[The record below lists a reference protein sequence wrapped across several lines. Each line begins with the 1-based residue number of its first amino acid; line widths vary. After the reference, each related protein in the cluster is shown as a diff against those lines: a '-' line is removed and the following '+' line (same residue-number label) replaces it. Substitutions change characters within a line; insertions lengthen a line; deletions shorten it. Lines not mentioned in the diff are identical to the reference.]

1 MFPKP
6 LPKALEKRQEKR
18 EAVRDDRNI
27 KAAIKARDHYACR
40 CCGAKKGLD
49 VHERKT
55 RGSGGVVSR
64 ANSLTLC
71 RPCHQLAHGG
81 FIQIEGRSCDDAL
94 LFTMSQRIAN
104 AVFPYGRIPLRVHV
118 TPAI

>member
-1 MFPKP
+1 MYPKP
-6 LPKALEKRQEKR
+6 LPKALDKRQARREDKR
-18 EAVRDDRNI
+18 ADRNI

-40 CCGAKKGLD
+40 CCGAKDGLD

-104 AVFPYGRIPLRVHV
+104 AVFPYGRIPIRVHV
-118 TPAI
+118 TPAV